1 MTLEARVVALL
12 ELVDE
17 DRRSRC
23 EAIAAA
29 ARQRTDGL
37 LREAH
42 TGARA
47 QVRDAF
53 AVERGR
59 AAERV
64 AAARAG
70 LATRRRLYEQQRAAV
85 LLAAGMERLP
95 DALRQRWRD
104 DAARAAWIAAVVG
117 AAAAAL
123 PRSGWRIAHPADW
136 PEAERAGLAARL
148 AGATCDAPAFAAD
161 PAIAAGLAVAAGGN
175 VIDGTLSGLTADR
188 AAIGARLLGLLEDLR

>member
-1 MTLEARVVALL
+1 MTLESRVAALL
-12 ELVDE
+12 ELVDG
-17 DRRSRC
+17 DRRDRC
-23 EAIAAA
+23 EAVAAA
-29 ARQRTDGL
+29 TRQRIDGL

-42 TGARA
+42 ASARA

-53 AVERGR
+53 AVERRR

-104 DAARAAWIAAVVG
+104 DAARAGWISAVVD
-117 AAAAAL
+117 AATAAL
-123 PRSGWRIAHPADW
+123 PRNGWRIAHPADW
-136 PEAERAGLAARL
+136 PEAERAALVARL
-148 AGATCDAPAFAAD
+148 AGEYCDAPAFAAD
-161 PAIAAGLAVAAGGN
+161 PAIAAGLSIAAGGN
-175 VIDGTLSGLTADR
+175 VIDGTLAGLTADR
-188 AAIGARLLGLLEDLR
+188 VAIGARLLGLLEDLR

>member
-1 MTLEARVVALL
+1 MTLESRVAALL
-12 ELVDE
+12 ELVDG
-17 DRRSRC
+17 DRRDRC
-23 EAIAAA
+23 EAVAAA
-29 ARQRTDGL
+29 TRQRIDGL

-42 TGARA
+42 ASARA

-53 AVERGR
+53 AVERRR

-104 DAARAAWIAAVVG
+104 DAARAGWISAVVD
-117 AAAAAL
+117 AATAAL
-123 PRSGWRIAHPADW
+123 PRNGWRIAHPVDW
-136 PEAERAGLAARL
+136 PEAERAALVARL
-148 AGATCDAPAFAAD
+148 AGEYCDAPAFAAD
-161 PAIAAGLAVAAGGN
+161 PAIAAGLSIAAGGN
-175 VIDGTLSGLTADR
+175 VIDGTLAGLTADR
-188 AAIGARLLGLLEDLR
+188 VAIGARLLGLLEDLR

>member
-1 MTLEARVVALL
+1 MTLESRVAALL
-12 ELVDE
+12 ELVDG
-17 DRRSRC
+17 DRRDRC
-23 EAIAAA
+23 EAVAAA
-29 ARQRTDGL
+29 TRQRIDGL

-42 TGARA
+42 ASARA

-53 AVERGR
+53 AVERRR

-104 DAARAAWIAAVVG
+104 DAARAGWISAVGDAAT
-117 AAAAAL
+117 AAL
-123 PRSGWRIAHPADW
+123 PRNGWRIAHPVDW
-136 PEAERAGLAARL
+136 PEAERAALVARL
-148 AGATCDAPAFAAD
+148 AGEYCDAPAFAAD
-161 PAIAAGLAVAAGGN
+161 PAIAAGLSIAAGGN
-175 VIDGTLSGLTADR
+175 VIDGTLAGLTADR
-188 AAIGARLLGLLEDLR
+188 VAIGARLLGLLEDLR

>member
-1 MTLEARVVALL
+1 MTLESRVAALL
-12 ELVDE
+12 ELVDA
-17 DRRSRC
+17 DRRDRC
-23 EAIAAA
+23 EAVAAA
-29 ARQRTDGL
+29 TRQRIDGL

-42 TGARA
+42 ASARA

-53 AVERGR
+53 AVERRR

-104 DAARAAWIAAVVG
+104 DAARAGWISAVVD
-117 AAAAAL
+117 AATAAL
-123 PRSGWRIAHPADW
+123 PRNGWRIAHPVDW
-136 PEAERAGLAARL
+136 PEAERAALVARL
-148 AGATCDAPAFAAD
+148 AGEYCDAPAFAAD
-161 PAIAAGLAVAAGGN
+161 PAIAAGLSIAAGGN
-175 VIDGTLSGLTADR
+175 VIDGTLAGLTADR
-188 AAIGARLLGLLEDLR
+188 VAIGARLLGLLEDLR